1 MENIDDVKFHLRKI
15 GFTENESK
23 VFIALL
29 NGSQMSAS
37 EVAKAA
43 SIRRTDI
50 YDILKVFVERGYCN
64 EIETNT
70 ILKYEII
77 DPRVISDKIVH
88 DIKSASS
95 QKIDD
100 AQKLLEKTVPFYN
113 TGANYG
119 KSMNIELVRGFNKH
133 RHIRF
138 MELIK
143 NSRDEILM
151 MNRIEGGVSK
161 ESDTLAKDFIQQGGK
176 YRSIYEVSLNFRLL
190 KEGKWEQVT
199 LGEFLDLCSHYEK
212 EGEQIRLTKMLT
224 ITIGIFDREI
234 VYFNVHDK
242 TIPKHNKTD
251 IIVRNKEF
259 AQFFVNIFELCWNQA
274 FTIDEFREMSLIKSS
289 SA

>member
-1 MENIDDVKFHLRKI
+1 MENLDEIKLYLKKI

-23 VFIALL
+23 VFLALL

-43 SIRRTDI
+43 GIRRTDI

-77 DPRVISDKIVH
+77 DPRVISDKIIH
-88 DIKSASS
+88 DIKTESS

-100 AQKLLEKTVPFYN
+100 ASELLKKVIPFYN
-113 TGANYG
+113 TGGNYG

-133 RHIRF
+133 RMIRF

-143 NSRDEILM
+143 NSKEEILM
-151 MNRIEGGVSK
+151 MNRMEGEVSK
-161 ESDTLAKDFIQQGGK
+161 EADNITQDFIRRGGI
-176 YRSIYEVSLNFRLL
+176 YRSIYEVSLNFKVKRDE
-190 KEGKWEQVT
+190 KYTGVT
-199 LGEFLDLCSHYEK
+199 LNEFIDICKFYE
-212 EGEQIRLTKMLT
+212 ENGEQIRLTKMLT
-224 ITIGIFDREI
+224 VILVVFDREI
-234 VYFNVHDK
+234 VYLNIHDK
-242 TIPKHNKTD
+242 SIPKHNKTD

-259 AQFFVNIFELCWNQA
+259 AQFFVNIFELCWNQS
-274 FTIDEFREMSLIKSS
+274 FTVDEFREMSLIKSS